1 MKERKIGIIV
11 LLIIIITCFIIFFI
25 LIGVLFI
32 DGTDSII
39 IELEF
44 ANRINDTWAFIK
56 ESNSGWATEHHI
68 TNFIFGLLFSSVIF
82 YLLRFFNEIY
92 RLNERYKLNERYRNY
107 MIGFT
112 IIIYLSYIGL
122 TLFYAT
128 CGEIIEQTFR
138 IIFGEIFK
146 NNEEA
151 QENFNGYSSE
161 TVSDVILSDLVQS
174 ILANL
179 ESLLFLIFIFHE
191 VGSLLFTKIWYIIIF
206 RIVIILIFTP
216 TGFITT
222 LKKDFSGTTY
232 NIGFY
237 AQMFLK
243 IALIYILFL
252 EDFIHT
258 TSIKNLYINLKD
270 VFYMYIFITIYLI
283 LQWIAT
289 WNLTLWGLISSNV
302 VTIILFFIL
311 LTLKHL
317 IYFIYV

>member
-1 MKERKIGIIV
+1 MKRKYGIIIF
-11 LLIIIITCFIIFFI
+11 LTIIIACFIIFFI

-32 DGTDSII
+32 NGTDSII

-44 ANRINDTWAFIK
+44 ASRINDTWAFLK

-82 YLLRFFNEIY
+82 YLLRF
-92 RLNERYKLNERYRNY
+92 LNETNNRKNK
-107 MIGFT
+107 IGFT
-112 IIIYLSYIGL
+112 IIIYLGYIGL

-128 CGEIIEQTFR
+128 CGEIIEQTLR
-138 IIFGEIFK
+138 LIFGEIFK

-151 QENFNGYSSE
+151 QESFNGYSSE

-174 ILANL
+174 ILANT

-191 VGSLLFTKIWYIIIF
+191 VGSLLFTKIWYLIIF
-206 RIVIILIFTP
+206 RIVIILIFAP

-222 LKKDFSGTTY
+222 LKKDFGGTTY

-252 EDFIHT
+252 EDYIHIT
-258 TSIKNLYINLKD
+258 LTKSYIKLKD

-302 VTIILFFIL
+302 ATIILFFVL
-311 LTLKHL
+311 LGLKQL
-317 IYFIYV
+317 IYFSHI